1 MKTLL
6 IATATLFSLAVPA
19 HSQTVLTCP
28 VYAYETYIPVEEV
41 YSYDDPEPAFID
53 GETEGSRV
61 NVRTGPGLDYEA
73 TAYGLVGEDVEIIGQ
88 AFSRECETWIQV
100 QFPSSEHVGWVHND
114 FIGLDYARGW
124 WD

>member
-61 NVRTGPGLDYEA
+61 NVRSEGA
-73 TAYGLVGEDVEIIGQ
+73 
-88 AFSRECETWIQV
+88 SCRERV
-100 QFPSSEHVGWVHND
+100 
-114 FIGLDYARGW
+114 
-124 WD
+124 